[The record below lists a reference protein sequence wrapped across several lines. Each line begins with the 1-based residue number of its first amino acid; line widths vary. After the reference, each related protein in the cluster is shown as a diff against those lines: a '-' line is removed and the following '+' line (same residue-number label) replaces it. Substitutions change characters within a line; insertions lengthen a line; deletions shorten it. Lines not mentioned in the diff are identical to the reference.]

1 MKYLNRFSYLIIILF
16 NDDYNLIYLKIIKD
30 YSNMLN
36 KIRSIFFVINC
47 ILYIVY
53 SIIRYHLYLNLIF
66 HNNNNNDIS
75 IEFYF

>member
-47 ILYIVY
+47 IQY
-53 SIIRYHLYLNLIF
+53 N
-66 HNNNNNDIS
+66 
-75 IEFYF
+75 